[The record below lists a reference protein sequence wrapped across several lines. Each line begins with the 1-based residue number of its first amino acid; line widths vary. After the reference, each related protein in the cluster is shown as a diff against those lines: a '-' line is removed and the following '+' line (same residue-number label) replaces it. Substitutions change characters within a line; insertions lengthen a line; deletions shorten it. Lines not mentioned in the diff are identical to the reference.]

1 MAPEKDYTHRSWIA
15 VTLLIAVLIGLSL
28 IPPQTLGGVS
38 LRRANILSDLI
49 SFEEDLEKAEKA
61 IDLDDA
67 DFHIDLTQVARQI
80 ADTVPQHAPTT
91 YEWNLRE
98 EADDTTAQPRLP
110 DSVRLSPTLIPIEDF
125 DTTGHSRLTAFY
137 EKLQK
142 GDAPVRIAVMGD
154 SFVEGDILSSD
165 LREKLQLRF
174 GGSGAGF
181 APMASPLT
189 GFRRTI
195 KTQSKGWELMID
207 WFPLLGNHEY
217 RGNTQA
223 VLDYSNISRRWTMPA
238 RYYTKTFEDN
248 GATIRILWVDTAP
261 MIDKYRNDSET
272 YPDACKQDYQQQLSW
287 IDSVLTAAKED
298 WVIVAGHHPIYAET
312 PKDESERADMQARLD
327 PILRKHKVDMY
338 ICGHIH
344 NFQHVRMAGSDIDY
358 ITNSAGSLA
367 RKVKPIEGTVFCS
380 PEPGFS
386 IVSASKKTLELRMID
401 KKGNVLHTVTRSK

>member
-1 MAPEKDYTHRSWIA
+1 MKTLMMIRRMKEVLTWVWIA
-15 VTLLIAVLIGLSL
+15 VIGTAICLNVCAQT
-28 IPPQTLGGVS
+28 PQDWK
-38 LRRANILSDLI
+38 R
-49 SFEEDLEKAEKA
+49 LEKQLNFYMANDLGRNGYYDQKTIAELMGVMA
-61 IDLDDA
+61 ENGA
-67 DFHIDLTQVARQI
+67 DPEFVLATGDVHHFEGVRSVNDPLWMTN
-80 ADTVPQHAPTT
+80 
-91 YEWNLRE
+91 YE
-98 EADDTTAQPRLP
+98 
-110 DSVRLSPTLIPIEDF
+110 LIYS
-125 DTTGHSRLTAFY
+125 HR
-137 EKLQK
+137 
-142 GDAPVRIAVMGD
+142 
-154 SFVEGDILSSD
+154 
-165 LREKLQLRF
+165 
-174 GGSGAGF
+174 
-181 APMASPLT
+181 
-189 GFRRTI
+189 
-195 KTQSKGWELMID
+195 ELMID

-261 MIDKYRNDSET
+261 MIDKYRNESET

-344 NFQHVRMAGSDIDY
+344 NFQHVRVAGSDIDY